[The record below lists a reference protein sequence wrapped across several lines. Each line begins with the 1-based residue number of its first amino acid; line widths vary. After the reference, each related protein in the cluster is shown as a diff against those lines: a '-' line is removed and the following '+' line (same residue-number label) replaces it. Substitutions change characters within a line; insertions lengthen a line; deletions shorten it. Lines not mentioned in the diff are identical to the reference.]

1 MCCVHLNGIF
11 LKFYILYYQDAQ
23 KRNIRKQ
30 DRPISN
36 SWYAEVGLWDMSTSS
51 PNDSSLS
58 EQGKGIR

>member
-1 MCCVHLNGIF
+1 MF
-11 LKFYILYYQDAQ
+11 LKIYLYFLDTP
-23 KRNIRKQ
+23 KNNVRKQ

-58 EQGKGIR
+58 EQGKGL